1 MSLLQDNKIG
11 INGALA
17 LADAALRNDVWAL
30 LRLHGTLPLRL
41 LQGVQSQ
48 VVDPLGLAE
57 ELVPE
62 PELCDEQ
69 GRLIDA
75 DGNLIDEDGNKID
88 EEGNII
94 ERAPRAGSVAS
105 RSHVSATRLSNT
117 QEAGQDTTPTA
128 AGKQAERA
136 EQQPDEAVPNEVGD
150 DAAGPGAEH
159 QEDSAGDAALDST
172 AGQDVATHADLSSG
186 VGSAAEPGTATAG
199 GDDTEADE
207 RAEPSHDSGQGT
219 GEANDDTA
227 AGAEATM
234 DAASD
239 DPTQASGGEGG
250 AEQVDVEDSEARP
263 HEDVHIDAESTIDFN
278 AGGVSVFGDATED
291 ATTAPLYVI
300 EDEEYQWLDLADLS
314 LGVEDLVVIGRLV
327 WYNSTAT
334 ALDLSLSLL
343 AGDSGTV
350 GMLGLHQWA
359 LGHASHVVLRVCRRW
374 LGCCLCVRPSST
386 TQR

>member
-1 MSLLQDNKIG
+1 MILNRTLTSLNLEDNKIG

-62 PELCDEQ
+62 PELRDEQ

-75 DGNLIDEDGNKID
+75 DGNLID

-150 DAAGPGAEH
+150 
-159 QEDSAGDAALDST
+159 
-172 AGQDVATHADLSSG
+172 
-186 VGSAAEPGTATAG
+186 
-199 GDDTEADE
+199 
-207 RAEPSHDSGQGT
+207 
-219 GEANDDTA
+219 
-227 AGAEATM
+227 
-234 DAASD
+234 
-239 DPTQASGGEGG
+239 
-250 AEQVDVEDSEARP
+250 
-263 HEDVHIDAESTIDFN
+263 
-278 AGGVSVFGDATED
+278 
-291 ATTAPLYVI
+291 
-300 EDEEYQWLDLADLS
+300 
-314 LGVEDLVVIGRLV
+314 
-327 WYNSTAT
+327 
-334 ALDLSLSLL
+334 
-343 AGDSGTV
+343 
-350 GMLGLHQWA
+350 
-359 LGHASHVVLRVCRRW
+359 
-374 LGCCLCVRPSST
+374 
-386 TQR
+386 

>member
-62 PELCDEQ
+62 PELRDEQ

-128 AGKQAERA
+128 AGKQAE
-136 EQQPDEAVPNEVGD
+136 QQPDEAVPNEVGD
-150 DAAGPGAEH
+150 DAAGPGADH
-159 QEDSAGDAALDST
+159 QEDSAGEVALDST
-172 AGQDVATHADLSSG
+172 PGQDAATHADQSSG
-186 VGSAAEPGTATAG
+186 VGSAAEQGTATAG

-219 GEANDDTA
+219 SEANDDTA

-234 DAASD
+234 GGASD